1 MPTNIFDTIL
11 ANGIRAGQ
19 IPARQNTA
27 REWYRAKARGT
38 VVSPESLIKEE
49 KARYRNTITIG
60 KMYLFQYDPKHKAT
74 LPYYDTFPVIFPVDL
89 AEGGFY
95 GLNLHYL
102 PIKLRAQLM
111 NALYQ
116 LSSNT
121 KYDDKTKLQI
131 SYKILKAASKYSLF
145 KPTFK
150 HYLTDHVR
158 SRFIEITSS
167 EWDIAAFLP
176 VQRFQKASQS
186 KIWSDSRKLISAS

>member
-19 IPARQNTA
+19 IPARQNA
-27 REWYRAKARGT
+27 ASEWYRAKARGT

>member
-19 IPARQNTA
+19 IPARQNAA

-89 AEGGFY
+89 AEVGFY

>member
-19 IPARQNTA
+19 IPARQNAA

-38 VVSPESLIKEE
+38 VVSPESLIEEE

>member
-19 IPARQNTA
+19 IPARQNAA

-121 KYDDKTKLQI
+121 KYDDKTKLRNIVFLSRHSNIILRTMFVLDSLKLRLVNGILLLFFRYRDFKKHHNQRYGQI
-131 SYKILKAASKYSLF
+131 
-145 KPTFK
+145 
-150 HYLTDHVR
+150 V
-158 SRFIEITSS
+158 EN
-167 EWDIAAFLP
+167 
-176 VQRFQKASQS
+176 
-186 KIWSDSRKLISAS
+186 